1 MNIFKLPIK
10 FEGIPFCRK
19 DGEIKFLLVKRI
31 PEDGGF
37 WQPITG
43 TLESSE
49 SLTECIYREF
59 EEEININKNQIISV
73 TDMFYQ
79 FTWVKNKDT
88 QISEYVFG
96 VELPDTIDIKLGNE
110 HDDYRW
116 CSYDEA
122 QKTLEK
128 DNNKKA
134 FMEFKSRFISPIEP

>member
-10 FEGIPFCRK
+10 FEGILFCKK
-19 DGEIKFLLVKRI
+19 DGEFKFLLVKRI

-43 TLESSE
+43 TLESNE
-49 SLTECIYREF
+49 SLTECIYREI
-59 EEEININKNQIISV
+59 EEEININKNQITSI

-79 FTWVKNKDT
+79 FTWMKNKDT

-122 QKTLEK
+122 QEILEK

-134 FMEFKSRFISPIEP
+134 FMEFKSRFMAPTEL